1 MFEFDLL
8 PSPPNTAP
16 PPGGFVFVFLSCWSI
31 PRPLT
36 LGQHRFKQ
44 FPTTGPEG
52 LDLSRGLPE
61 GMATSQTE
69 PDGYLR
75 DPTTVFCK
83 LSVRRSKC
91 CLEFFII

>member
-8 PSPPNTAP
+8 PSPPNTTQHN

-31 PRPLT
+31 PRPLP

-52 LDLSRGLPE
+52 LDLSRWLPGE
-61 GMATSQTE
+61 MATSQIE
-69 PDGYLR
+69 PDGYGTRNCVL
-75 DPTTVFCK
+75 
-83 LSVRRSKC
+83 
-91 CLEFFII
+91 